1 MIEVASAP
9 LTDRLYARRRR
20 LESLVR
26 AEYERCH
33 PQESFEDLKHRAR
46 FSKEDKGLLRDW
58 LEVAERRDRCA
69 GRASDASVGS
79 SEGPGAKW

>member
-1 MIEVASAP
+1 MIEVEHAP
-9 LTDRLYARRRR
+9 STDRRHE
-20 LESLVR
+20 LESWVR

-33 PQESFEDLKHRAR
+33 PQESFDDLKQRAQ

-69 GRASDASVGS
+69 APPGAASVGS
-79 SEGPGAKW
+79 SG

>member
-1 MIEVASAP
+1 MTIVIEADRP
-9 LTDRLYARRRR
+9 PPTDRLQERRRR

-33 PQESFEDLKHRAR
+33 LQESFEDLKRRAQ
-46 FSKEDKGLLRDW
+46 FSKEDRGLLRDW

-69 GRASDASVGS
+69 AGPNAASVGS
-79 SEGPGAKW
+79 SE